1 MDFEATG
8 VHTTVKALIKVRNTT
23 ATILHIDL
31 DSPRTDQM
39 NPSTSKATRRRKR
52 MIDPVNLPRRF
63 VAAFKT
69 HSYLPRAPLIYELC
83 IPLSVYE
90 SWH

>member
-23 ATILHIDL
+23 PTILHIDL

-52 MIDPVNLPRRF
+52 MID
-63 VAAFKT
+63 
-69 HSYLPRAPLIYELC
+69 LC
-83 IPLSVYE
+83 KSPPTVCSCN
-90 SWH
+90 